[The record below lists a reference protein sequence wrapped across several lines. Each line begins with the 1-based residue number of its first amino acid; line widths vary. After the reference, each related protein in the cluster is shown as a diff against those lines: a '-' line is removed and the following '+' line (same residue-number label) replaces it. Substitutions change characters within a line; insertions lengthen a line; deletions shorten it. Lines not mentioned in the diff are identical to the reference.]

1 MATDEEKEE
10 IRTRADLVEII
21 SRYVTV
27 HPRGKNYLAICPFH
41 SEKTPSFS
49 ISPEKGFFHCFG
61 CGENGDV
68 FQFLMKIEKLD
79 FVDVLQRL
87 ATEVGVTLSSEGQNA
102 GESAKLREVAKSVAK
117 FYQAALAE
125 PGGEKA
131 LQYLQGRGLTPEM
144 IKRFQLGYALTSGDH
159 LLKKFSKSQDELSKL
174 GLLQENESGKWSFL
188 RGRVI
193 YPLFALQGEVIGFAG
208 RILEQGE
215 PKYLNTKGT
224 SLFEKGRMLYGLH
237 LARDASQQAGHALLV
252 EGYMDVIM
260 AHQHGFSNAV
270 ASMGTAFTSDQARLL
285 KRFVPR
291 VLIAYDRD
299 NAGQAATLRGMRQL
313 LSAGLEVEVV
323 LLPKGDDPDSLL
335 RKSGGDS
342 FRRLLNASIP
352 FPDFYVE
359 TLLQS
364 HDFNNVSGKEQIL
377 MAANE
382 FLEEI
387 RNAAQ
392 KSLIVKRISQSLEI
406 SDYELEK
413 EMRRKVHLQET
424 GAILNTNASEK
435 SCWEIEEDLMYL
447 LVQGEIEIDQIR
459 KELSPSDFQRFSQ
472 ATEILFSLSR
482 ENGIA
487 RIEGVAGQRF
497 LNEWISKLSEEDQRD
512 IRKLAVSENHHK
524 DSSIALEQLIGCH
537 HLVKLGNRLHKILQ
551 EIRGAEPQGNQ
562 ESLLMLHREYQECIK
577 ERKRLLLELGWGTSN
592 VKGGGRTS

>member
-1 MATDEEKEE
+1 MANREEKEE
-10 IRTRADLVEII
+10 IRARADIVEII

-49 ISPEKGFFHCFG
+49 IDPEKGLFHCFG
-61 CGENGDV
+61 CDEGGDV
-68 FQFLMKIEKLD
+68 FQFLMKIEKLE

-87 ATEVGVTLSSEGQNA
+87 ANEVGVTLSSEGQNA
-102 GESAKLREVAKSVAK
+102 GESVKLREVAKSLAK

-131 LQYLQGRGLTPEM
+131 LQYLQGRGLTPET
-144 IKRFQLGYALTSGDH
+144 IRRFQLGYAPTSGDH

-193 YPLFALQGEVIGFAG
+193 YPLFSVQGEVIGFAG
-208 RILEQGE
+208 RILDQGE

-237 LARDASQQAGHALLV
+237 LAREASQQAGHALLV

-270 ASMGTAFTSDQARLL
+270 ASMGTTFTSDQARLL

-291 VLIAYDRD
+291 VRIAYDRD

-335 RKSGGDS
+335 RKEGADA
-342 FRRLLNASIP
+342 FRQILSRSMT
-352 FPDFYVE
+352 FSDFYIQQLFE
-359 TLLQS
+359 DHTTNTL
-364 HDFNNVSGKEQIL
+364 SGKEAMLAETREFLAELSSPVMRSQIL
-377 MAANE
+377 KELSGGLMIP
-382 FLEEI
+382 LEDL
-387 RNAAQ
+387 Q
-392 KSLIVKRISQSLEI
+392 LIMKG
-406 SDYELEK
+406 K
-413 EMRRKVHLQET
+413 MRAPDPS
-424 GAILNTNASEK
+424 AIIGNNASEK
-435 SCWEIEEDLMYL
+435 LDWEVEEHLMYL
-447 LVQGEIEIDQIR
+447 LLQGEISIDQVR
-459 KELSPSDFQRFSQ
+459 NELTPSDFQRFSY
-472 ATEILFSLSR
+472 AAEILFSLSS
-482 ENGIA
+482 EQGITH
-487 RIEGVAGQRF
+487 IEGVAGQRF
-497 LNEWISKLSEEDQRD
+497 LNEWLSSLSVEDQRD
-512 IRKLAVSENHHK
+512 LRKLAVSENRYQ
-524 DSSIALEQLIGCH
+524 DSGIALAQLIGRH
-537 HLVKLGNRLHKILQ
+537 HLMKLEERSHKVLQQIKEAGPQANQEALVKLQ
-551 EIRGAEPQGNQ
+551 Q
-562 ESLLMLHREYQECIK
+562 EYQECIK

-592 VKGGGRTS
+592 VMGGGRTS